1 MDIKNVNNVMDKSLV
16 EGQTLDR
23 TRTKEI
29 NNSPAEQIA
38 KQQQEELK
46 NSLQK
51 LDKKQLEDLF
61 KDIKEK
67 FDYMN
72 KYLKIEIDKDLHEP
86 VIKIMDKQ
94 TNKVIRQIPP
104 EYVLE
109 LAKRIDELVGLLIK
123 KEV

>member
-23 TRTKEI
+23 TRAKEI
-29 NNSPAEQIA
+29 NNSPAEQVT

>member
-1 MDIKNVNNVMDKSLV
+1 MDIKNINNVMDKSLV
-16 EGQTLDR
+16 EGQTIDP
-23 TRTKEI
+23 TRAKEI
-29 NNSPAEQIA
+29 NNSPAEQIN

-46 NSLQK
+46 NSLKK

>member
-16 EGQTLDR
+16 EGQTLDQ
-23 TRTKEI
+23 TRAKEI

>member
-1 MDIKNVNNVMDKSLV
+1 MDIKNVNNVMDRSLV
-16 EGQTLDR
+16 EGQTIDSAR
-23 TRTKEI
+23 VKEI
-29 NNSPAEQIA
+29 NRSPTEQIN

-46 NSLQK
+46 NNLKK